1 MSANTNQ
8 EEKVERKIELQKFVS
23 PKASKFF
30 LIKFTV
36 YALLLIGL
44 IWLVFSR
51 FEKIIE
57 QQKIKPQDGEI
68 NIQIEQNQY

>member
-1 MSANTNQ
+1 MPVNTNQ

-30 LIKFTV
+30 LIKFTF

-44 IWLVFSR
+44 IWLIFSR
-51 FEKIIE
+51 FEKIVE
-57 QQKIKPQDGEI
+57 QQKIKPQEKEI
-68 NIQIEQNQY
+68 KIEIEQNQN